1 VQPADDP
8 VTVQRLPV
16 RKRAAKKP
24 AVRTVDVGIAEGDF
38 EGWQA
43 TFKVDFP
50 ASYLEDLESKNAV
63 KFLAVMDKLIVDH
76 NFPDVEGEVAATM
89 RDVDPYT
96 GLVRVS
102 EAYLDALRALPPR

>member
-1 VQPADDP
+1 VN
-8 VTVQRLPV
+8 VQRLPV
-16 RKRAAKKP
+16 KKRAAKKP
-24 AVRTVDVGIAEGDF
+24 PVRTVEVGVAEGDF
-38 EGWQA
+38 EGWRA

-50 ASYLEDLESKNAV
+50 ASYLEDLESKNAL

-76 NFPDVEGEVAATM
+76 NFPDADGEVAESM